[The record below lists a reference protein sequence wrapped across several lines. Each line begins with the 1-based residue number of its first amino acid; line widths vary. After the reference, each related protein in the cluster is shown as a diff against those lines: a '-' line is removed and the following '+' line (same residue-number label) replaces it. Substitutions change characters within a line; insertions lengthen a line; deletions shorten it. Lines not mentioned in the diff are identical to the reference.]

1 MEITFCKKK
10 LEKIQQQMQLS
21 GADACLLC
29 VDVNLYYL
37 TGRIYNGYFYIPAE
51 GKPYFFVKRSAGF
64 SGENVFYIRKPEDI
78 TGILSD
84 AGMELPEYL
93 WLETDVLSYN
103 ESIRLEKIFRPARLG
118 DAGKLMRNIRKVK
131 TAEEIEQFRISAQR
145 HVEVYKE
152 VRECFRMGMTDLQLQ
167 YEIEYRMRKMGSLG
181 LFRAY
186 GSNMDVF
193 MGSLLAGKNAEAPSP
208 FDFALGGQGEHSIYP
223 LGACGVV
230 LEEGMAVMV
239 DMAGNYTPYMTDMT
253 RVFSVGRL
261 ADEAY
266 RAHWVSLDIHERVM
280 EMARPGTACADL
292 YREAVDIA
300 ERAGLSDCF
309 MGTQQQAKFIG
320 HGVGLQ
326 INELPVLTPRSQ
338 EVLEPGMVFAL
349 EPKFVIPGTGAVG
362 IENTLL
368 VTDSGVENLTV
379 FEEDIIPLI

>member
-1 MEITFCKKK
+1 MEITFCKEK

-51 GKPYFFVKRSAGF
+51 GEPYFFVKRPAGF
-64 SGENVFYIRKPEDI
+64 SGENVYYIRKPEDI
-78 TGILSD
+78 TGILS
-84 AGMELPEYL
+84 AAAMELPEYL

-266 RAHWVSLDIHERVM
+266 RAHRVSLDIHERVM

-300 ERAGLSDCF
+300 EKAGLSDCF

-379 FEEDIIPLI
+379 FEEDIIPLM

>member
-1 MEITFCKKK
+1 MEITFCKEK

-51 GKPYFFVKRSAGF
+51 GEPYFFVKRPAGF
-64 SGENVFYIRKPEDI
+64 SGENVYYIRKPEDI
-78 TGILSD
+78 TDILS
-84 AGMELPEYL
+84 AAAMELPEYL

-266 RAHWVSLDIHERVM
+266 RAHRVSLDIHERVM
-280 EMARPGTACADL
+280 EMAIPGTACADL

-379 FEEDIIPLI
+379 FEEDIIPLM

>member
-1 MEITFCKKK
+1 MEITFCKEK
-10 LEKIQQQMQLS
+10 LEKIQQQMQIV

-51 GKPYFFVKRSAGF
+51 GKPYFFVKRPAGF
-64 SGENVFYIRKPEDI
+64 SGENVYYIRKPEDI
-78 TGILSD
+78 TDILS
-84 AGMELPEYL
+84 AAAMELPEYL

-145 HVEVYKE
+145 HVEIYKE

-223 LGACGVV
+223 LGACGMV

-266 RAHWVSLDIHERVM
+266 RAHRVSLDIHERVM

-338 EVLEPGMVFAL
+338 EVLESGMVFAL

-362 IENTLL
+362 IENTML

-379 FEEDIIPLI
+379 FEEGIIPLM

>member
-1 MEITFCKKK
+1 MEITFCKEK

-51 GKPYFFVKRSAGF
+51 GKPYFFVKRPAGF
-64 SGENVFYIRKPEDI
+64 SGENVYYIRKPEDI
-78 TGILSD
+78 TDILS
-84 AGMELPEYL
+84 AAAMELPEYL

-266 RAHWVSLDIHERVM
+266 RAHRVSLDIHERVM
-280 EMARPGTACADL
+280 EMAIPGTACADL

-379 FEEDIIPLI
+379 FEEDIIPLM

>member
-1 MEITFCKKK
+1 MEITFCKEK

-51 GKPYFFVKRSAGF
+51 GKPYFFVKRPAGF
-64 SGENVFYIRKPEDI
+64 SGENVYYIRKPEDI
-78 TGILSD
+78 TDILL
-84 AGMELPEYL
+84 ATAMELPEYL

-266 RAHWVSLDIHERVM
+266 RAHRVSLDIHERVM

-300 ERAGLSDCF
+300 EKAGLSDCF

-379 FEEDIIPLI
+379 FEEDIIPLM

>member
-1 MEITFCKKK
+1 MEITFCKEK
-10 LEKIQQQMQLS
+10 LEKIQQQMQIV

-37 TGRIYNGYFYIPAE
+37 AGRIYNGYFYIPAE
-51 GKPYFFVKRSAGF
+51 GKPYFFVKRPAGF
-64 SGENVFYIRKPEDI
+64 SGENVYYIRKPEDI
-78 TGILSD
+78 TDILS
-84 AGMELPEYL
+84 AAAMELPEYL

-223 LGACGVV
+223 LGACGMV

-266 RAHWVSLDIHERVM
+266 RAHRVSLDIHERVM

-338 EVLEPGMVFAL
+338 EVLESGMVFAL

-362 IENTLL
+362 IENTML

-379 FEEDIIPLI
+379 FEEGIIPLM

>member
-1 MEITFCKKK
+1 MEITFCKEK

-51 GKPYFFVKRSAGF
+51 GKPYFFVKRPAGF
-64 SGENVFYIRKPEDI
+64 SGENVYYIRKPEDI
-78 TGILSD
+78 TGILS
-84 AGMELPEYL
+84 AAAMELPEYL

-266 RAHWVSLDIHERVM
+266 RAHRVSLDIHERVM
-280 EMARPGTACADL
+280 EMAGPGTACADL

-379 FEEDIIPLI
+379 FEEDIIPLM

>member
-1 MEITFCKKK
+1 MEITFCKEK

-51 GKPYFFVKRSAGF
+51 GKPYFFVKRPAGF
-64 SGENVFYIRKPEDI
+64 SGENVYYIRKPEDI
-78 TGILSD
+78 TGILS
-84 AGMELPEYL
+84 AAAMELPEYL

-266 RAHWVSLDIHERVM
+266 RAHRVSLDIHERVM

-379 FEEDIIPLI
+379 FEEDIIPLM

>member
-10 LEKIQQQMQLS
+10 LKKIQQQMQLS

-37 TGRIYNGYFYIPAE
+37 TGRIYNGYFYIPTE
-51 GKPYFFVKRSAGF
+51 GKPYFFVKRPAGF
-64 SGENVFYIRKPEDI
+64 SGENVYYIRKPEDI
-78 TGILSD
+78 TDILS
-84 AGMELPEYL
+84 AAAMELPEYL

-300 ERAGLSDCF
+300 EKAGLSDCF

-379 FEEDIIPLI
+379 FEEDIIPLM

>member
-1 MEITFCKKK
+1 MEITFCKEK

-37 TGRIYNGYFYIPAE
+37 TGRIYNGYFYIPTE
-51 GKPYFFVKRSAGF
+51 GKPYFFVKRPAGF
-64 SGENVFYIRKPEDI
+64 SGENVYYIRKPEDI
-78 TGILSD
+78 TDILS
-84 AGMELPEYL
+84 AAAMELPEYL

-266 RAHWVSLDIHERVM
+266 RAHRVSLDIHERVM

-300 ERAGLSDCF
+300 EKAGLSDCF

-379 FEEDIIPLI
+379 FEEDIIPLM

>member
-1 MEITFCKKK
+1 MEITFCKEK

-51 GKPYFFVKRSAGF
+51 GKPYFFVKRPAGF
-64 SGENVFYIRKPEDI
+64 SGENVYYIRKPEDI
-78 TGILSD
+78 TDILS
-84 AGMELPEYL
+84 AAAMELPEYL

-266 RAHWVSLDIHERVM
+266 RAHRVSLDIHERVM
-280 EMARPGTACADL
+280 EMARPGTACVDL

-379 FEEDIIPLI
+379 FEEDIIPLM

>member
-1 MEITFCKKK
+1 MEITFCKEK

-51 GKPYFFVKRSAGF
+51 GKPYFFVKRPAGF
-64 SGENVFYIRKPEDI
+64 SGENVYYIRKPEDI
-78 TGILSD
+78 TDILS
-84 AGMELPEYL
+84 ATAMELPEYL

-266 RAHWVSLDIHERVM
+266 RAHRVSLDIHERVM

-379 FEEDIIPLI
+379 FEEDIIPLM

>member
-10 LEKIQQQMQLS
+10 LKKIQQQMQLS

-51 GKPYFFVKRSAGF
+51 GKPYFFVKRPAGF
-64 SGENVFYIRKPEDI
+64 SGENVYYIRKPEDI
-78 TGILSD
+78 TDILS
-84 AGMELPEYL
+84 AAAMELPEYL

-300 ERAGLSDCF
+300 EKAGLSDCF

-379 FEEDIIPLI
+379 FEEDIIPLM

>member
-1 MEITFCKKK
+1 MEITFCKEK

-51 GKPYFFVKRSAGF
+51 GKPYFFVKRPAGF
-64 SGENVFYIRKPEDI
+64 SGENVYYIRKPEDI
-78 TGILSD
+78 TGILS
-84 AGMELPEYL
+84 AAAMELPEYL

-266 RAHWVSLDIHERVM
+266 RAHRVSLDIHERVM

-338 EVLEPGMVFAL
+338 ELLEPGMVFAL

-362 IENTLL
+362 VENTLL

-379 FEEDIIPLI
+379 FEEDIIPLM

>member
-1 MEITFCKKK
+1 MEITFCKEK

-51 GKPYFFVKRSAGF
+51 GKPYFFVKRPAGF
-64 SGENVFYIRKPEDI
+64 SGENVYYIRKPEDI
-78 TGILSD
+78 TDILS
-84 AGMELPEYL
+84 AAAMELPEYL

-118 DAGKLMRNIRKVK
+118 DAGKLTRNIRKVK

-266 RAHWVSLDIHERVM
+266 RAHRVSLDIHERVM

-379 FEEDIIPLI
+379 FEEDIIPLM